1 MRYMDRPLRAFG
13 QLALLA
19 ATLGTTILGAL
30 LLLAW
35 ASGMP
40 TVREH
45 SGWFLISILLLLAS
59 VQILMTGILAEI
71 LVRVL
76 FGMGDRRVYAVRREW
91 RGDTA
96 SS

>member
-1 MRYMDRPLRAFG
+1 
-13 QLALLA
+13 
-19 ATLGTTILGAL
+19 
-30 LLLAW
+30 
-35 ASGMP
+35 
-40 TVREH
+40 VREH

-91 RGDTA
+91 RA
-96 SS
+96 EAPPL